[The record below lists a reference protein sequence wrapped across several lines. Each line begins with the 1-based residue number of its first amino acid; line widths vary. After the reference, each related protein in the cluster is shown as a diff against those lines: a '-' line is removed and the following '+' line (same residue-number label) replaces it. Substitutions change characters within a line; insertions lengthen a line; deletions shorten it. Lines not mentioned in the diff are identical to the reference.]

1 MKRIGKTNAIAAAIS
16 RLWSAT
22 ATRKRLR
29 RTERGTSRRGGAEGG
44 ANGTAG
50 GEVVLISATRRVVDP
65 APRVAHDRQRD
76 RERDDEQQHRHRG
89 GVAHVEEAE
98 ALLEQQHGIEQRR
111 VLWVAEVVGRI
122 AGAGGGARRDRRPDV
137 GLVEDL

>member
-29 RTERGTSRRGGAEGG
+29 RTERGTSWRAGAEGG
-44 ANGTAG
+44 AAGTG
-50 GEVVLISATRRVVDP
+50 GGGGVLISATRGGADP

-111 VLWVAEVVGRI
+111 VLGVAELVGGAARDPR
-122 AGAGGGARRDRRPDV
+122 GAGRDRRADV
-137 GLVEDL
+137 GLVED